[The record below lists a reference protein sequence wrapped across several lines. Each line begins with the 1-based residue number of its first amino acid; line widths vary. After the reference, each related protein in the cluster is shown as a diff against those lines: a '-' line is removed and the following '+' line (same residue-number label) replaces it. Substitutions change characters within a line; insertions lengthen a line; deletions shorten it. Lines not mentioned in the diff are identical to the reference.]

1 MPHLRPIALVT
12 KTISMKLPYAY
23 VLIFFCCWMASSTAI
38 QAQNQRYTI
47 SGYVQDATSGEK
59 LIAANVFDL
68 KSLSGN
74 VTNNY
79 GFYSLTLPQDT
90 VYLSVSYIGYETVVL
105 PFYLQK
111 DTVLNIQL
119 KSELELDVV
128 EVVAGKLDRIEE
140 QTQMSQVNVP
150 IEQIKKI
157 PSLLGEVDV
166 LKVLQLLPG
175 VQAGT
180 EGFNGLYVRGGSPD
194 QNLILLDGVPI
205 YNVSHVLGVFSVF
218 NADAIKTVTLT
229 KGGFPARFGGRLSSV
244 LEINMKEGNMQ
255 EYHGEGSIGLV
266 ASKLTLEGP
275 IVKDK
280 TSFLISGRRTY
291 VDLLMRPFL
300 EQEVD
305 GSSSTPTLYF
315 YDLNAKI
322 NHKINDKHRLY
333 LSGYFGADVFKSK
346 DRFRDVEETES
357 GTTWGNNIAA
367 FRWNYLINNKLFSNT
382 TITYSRYNID
392 IFFEETT
399 RYDGQESFQSA
410 RYSSGIEDVGVKV
423 DFDYIPNPRHYIRF
437 GASLTNHSYS
447 PGAFTIQER
456 ISGGDLLDEIIGR
469 GKIASNEYG
478 LYVEDEIQFGRLK
491 ANVGLHN
498 SAFTVEGKN
507 YFSIQPRVGLRYLL
521 NNGLAL
527 KSSYSQMTQFINLL
541 TNESLSLPTD
551 LWVPST
557 RNIVPQDSWQI
568 AGGIAKT
575 LWKDF
580 EFTLEGYYK
589 KMNNV
594 LSYKEGASFIF
605 NLSSDWQDKV
615 TQGDGEAYGVEF
627 FFQRKRGK
635 TTGWV
640 GYTLSWNNRI
650 FEEINSGR
658 EFPFKYD
665 RRHDISLVASHQ
677 FNKTISMTAAWVYG
691 TGNSLTLPLF
701 RYNTAVPNGQGGL
714 AVYEVETIGNK
725 NEFRAPAY
733 HRLDVSIE
741 FFKKKRKYERK
752 WVISAYNAYNRRN
765 PFYIRPGVN
774 ENGQRVFKQI
784 SLLPI
789 IPSISYNFKF

>member
-1 MPHLRPIALVT
+1 
-12 KTISMKLPYAY
+12 MKLLYSSILL
-23 VLIFFCCWMASSTAI
+23 VFCCWVTSPTAL
-38 QAQNQRYTI
+38 QAQTQRYTI

-119 KSELELDVV
+119 KSEVELEVV

-150 IEQIKKI
+150 IDQIKKI

-291 VDLLMRPFL
+291 IDLLMRPFL
-300 EQEVD
+300 DQDVE
-305 GSSSTPTLYF
+305 GSTSTPTLYF

-346 DRFRDVEETES
+346 DSFRDVEETES
-357 GTTWGNNIAA
+357 GTTWGNSIGA

-399 RYDGQESFQSA
+399 RYDGLESFQSA

-437 GASLTNHSYS
+437 GASLTNHTYS
-447 PGAFTIQER
+447 PGAFTTQER
-456 ISGGDLLDEIIGR
+456 ISGGELIDAIIGR
-469 GKIASNEYG
+469 GKIASNEYA
-478 LYVEDEIQFGRLK
+478 LYAEDEIQFGRLK

-498 SAFTVEGKN
+498 SAFSVEGKN
-507 YFSIQPRVGLRYLL
+507 YFSVQPRVGLRYLL
-521 NNGLAL
+521 NNGLAI

-557 RNIVPQDSWQI
+557 RSIVPQDSWQV

-635 TTGWV
+635 TTGWI

-677 FNKTISMTAAWVYG
+677 FNKTISMTAAWIYG

-714 AVYEVETIGNK
+714 NITEVETIGNK

-774 ENGQRVFKQI
+774 DNGQRVFKQI